1 MSDTMYLR
9 AKMYIPADAIDEDDV
24 LKHYDHHRYDD
35 SVCRECEFRSMR
47 YSDECGSCELGG
59 YLGNIRTWGTKV
71 IRGVSYYSFPIGDRL
86 KIEDKLGIEFS
97 QFKIKDLRT
106 SRPFDVNVKFTGSLR
121 EKQIPLVEDWKYS
134 KHGIIKAPPR
144 TGKTVTSIAIGI
156 AMGQRM
162 VIIANQIDY
171 LNNFIKEIE
180 AHTNLPKLEEKH
192 GRRLYGFMKKEQDFK
207 EFQIGILT
215 YQSLIS
221 DKNGKKRKKWLNE
234 NFGTLWI
241 DEIQKANADEFA
253 KLVATVRQKFKGG
266 CTATDKRKDK
276 KHFLV
281 RELVGPTVAEAKI
294 DTMTPT
300 IYVHE
305 TEDVVPKNK
314 RAYQSKHP
322 SAWTGAMKF
331 LATHSGRNKMII
343 KQIIK
348 DLKAGRS
355 IVLPVYTVYHSK
367 EIVDTVNKQWGST
380 IAAQFVGGAGAKQ
393 KDVREKILDD
403 ARSGDIR
410 LVCGTRSL
418 LQVGLNVPRWD
429 THYFAMPM
437 SNEPN
442 WEQESSRILTPASED
457 VPKKEPIIRMFVDPE
472 LGQSFGCFKSTWR
485 FSNNLK
491 YQFSK
496 QAMDWYADNVGMSN
510 SEYGKHKIDYAEYSE
525 SEIRELEAIA
535 RKKKSRKQK
544 SKPQE
549 RSLLSSRRL

>member
-71 IRGVSYYSFPIGDRL
+71 IKGVSYYSFPIGDRL
-86 KIEDKLGIEFS
+86 RIEDKLGIEFS

-305 TEDVVPKNK
+305 TKDVVPKNK

-331 LATHSGRNKMII
+331 LATHAGRNKMII

-380 IAAQFVGGAGAKQ
+380 IAAQFIGGAGAKQ

-535 RKKKSRKQK
+535 RKKKGRKQK
-544 SKPQE
+544 AKPQE

>member
-71 IRGVSYYSFPIGDRL
+71 IKGVSYYSFPIGDRL
-86 KIEDKLGIEFS
+86 RIEDKLGIEFS

-305 TEDVVPKNK
+305 TEGVVPKNK

-331 LATHSGRNKMII
+331 LATHAGRNKMII

-380 IAAQFVGGAGAKQ
+380 IAAQFIGGAGAKQ

-535 RKKKSRKQK
+535 RKKKGRKQK
-544 SKPQE
+544 AKPQE

>member
-106 SRPFDVNVKFTGSLR
+106 SRPFDVSVKFTGSLR

-544 SKPQE
+544 AKPQE